1 MEKGKYNILN
11 FKLYYIIQG
20 NKMSNENYEMVIG
33 LEVHAELSTKTK
45 IFCSCSTEFGAE
57 PNTHVCPVCMAM
69 PGALP
74 VLNEKVVEYAAKAG
88 LATNC
93 EISKNSKNDRKNYFY
108 PDTPRAYQISQFD
121 KPLCE
126 HGYIEIEDDAGNPKK
141 IGITRIHIEDD
152 AGKLNH
158 NEFSGGS
165 LVDLNRAGVPLIE
178 IVSEPDLRT
187 SEEVDKYLKKLKA
200 ILEYIEVSDCK
211 MQEGSFRADVNV
223 SVRKKGETKFGTR
236 TETKNMSSFRAI
248 TREIEYEANRQI
260 EILENGGKVE
270 QETLRWDDVSG
281 KTFSMRN
288 KEDAQDYRYFPEPDL
303 VAIKLSREYIE
314 NIKNNLPEMPESRKA
329 RYMEEFKLSEKDS
342 RLLTNS
348 KYLSNMFEAAEKI
361 CGNAKA
367 VANWLLSDISRI
379 LNEKEIEPS
388 EIPFGAEDL
397 AKLIELIDKGT
408 ISSAIGKKVVEELF
422 EKPKNP
428 EDIIK
433 EKGWIQISDEGAIKE
448 VVMKILEN
456 NPQSIADYK
465 AGKDRA
471 LGFLVGQA
479 MKETKG
485 KANPQMLNKMFL
497 EELK

>member
-1 MEKGKYNILN
+1 MINTD
-11 FKLYYIIQG
+11 
-20 NKMSNENYEMVIG
+20 YEAVMG

-45 IFCSCSTEFGAE
+45 IFCSCSTKFGAE
-57 PNTHVCPVCMAM
+57 PNTQVCPICMAM
-69 PGALP
+69 PGTLP
-74 VLNEKVVEYAAKAG
+74 VLNEKVVEYAVKAG

-93 EISKNSKNDRKNYFY
+93 TISKDSKNDRKNYFY
-108 PDTPRAYQISQFD
+108 PDLPKSYQISQYD

-126 HGYIEIEDDAGNPKK
+126 HGYIEIEDDEGNPKK
-141 IGITRIHIEDD
+141 IGITRIHIEED

-158 NEFSGGS
+158 NEFGGGS

-187 SEEVDKYLKKLKA
+187 PGEVDRYLKKLKS

-223 SVRKKGETKFGTR
+223 SIRKKGETKFGTR

-248 TREIEYEANRQI
+248 TREIEYETNRQI
-260 EILENGGKVE
+260 EVLENGGKVE
-270 QETLRWDDVSG
+270 QETLRWDEVSG

-303 VAIKLSREYIE
+303 VAIRLSDEYIE
-314 NIKNNLPEMPESRKA
+314 NIRKNLPEMPESRKA
-329 RYMEEFKLSEKDS
+329 RYMSEFKLSEKDA
-342 RLLTNS
+342 RLLTAS
-348 KYLSNMFEAAEKI
+348 KYLSNMFEDAEKI

-367 VANWLLSDISRI
+367 VANWLLSDVSRI
-379 LNEKEIEPS
+379 LNEKEEEPDA
-388 EIPFGAEDL
+388 IPFKAEHL
-397 AKLIELIDKGT
+397 AKLVELIDKGT

-422 EKPKNP
+422 ENPKDP
-428 EDIIK
+428 EEIIK
-433 EKGWIQISDEGAIKE
+433 EKGWLQISDEGAIKE
-448 VVMKILEN
+448 VVDKIIAN
-456 NPQSIADYK
+456 NPQSVADYK

-497 EELK
+497 EILSK

>member
-1 MEKGKYNILN
+1 
-11 FKLYYIIQG
+11 
-20 NKMSNENYEMVIG
+20 MSNTDYEAVMG

-45 IFCSCSTEFGAE
+45 IFCSCSTKFGAE
-57 PNTHVCPVCMAM
+57 PNTQVCPICMAM
-69 PGALP
+69 PGTLP
-74 VLNEKVVEYAAKAG
+74 VLNEKVVEYAVKAG

-93 EISKNSKNDRKNYFY
+93 TISKDSKNDRKNYFY
-108 PDTPRAYQISQFD
+108 PDLPKSYQISQYD

-126 HGYIEIEDDAGNPKK
+126 HGYIEIEDDEGNPKK
-141 IGITRIHIEDD
+141 IGITRIHIEED

-158 NEFSGGS
+158 NEFGGGS

-187 SEEVDKYLKKLKA
+187 PGEVDRYLKKLKS

-248 TREIEYEANRQI
+248 TREIEYETNRQI
-260 EILENGGKVE
+260 EVLENGGKVE
-270 QETLRWDDVSG
+270 QETLRWDEVSG

-303 VAIKLSREYIE
+303 VAIRLSDEYIE
-314 NIKNNLPEMPESRKA
+314 NIRKNLPEMPESRKA
-329 RYMEEFKLSEKDS
+329 RYMSEFKLSEKDA
-342 RLLTNS
+342 RLLTAS
-348 KYLSNMFEAAEKI
+348 KYLSNMFEDAEKI

-367 VANWLLSDISRI
+367 VANWLLSDVSRI
-379 LNEKEIEPS
+379 LNEKEEEPDA
-388 EIPFGAEDL
+388 IPFKAEHL
-397 AKLIELIDKGT
+397 AKLVELIDKGT

-422 EKPKNP
+422 ENPKDP
-428 EDIIK
+428 EEIIK

-448 VVMKILEN
+448 VVDKIIAN
-456 NPQSIADYK
+456 NPQSVADYK

-497 EELK
+497 EILSK